1 MPEFEGPPTPIGC
14 VRTVIKKP
22 DFKHVFEC
30 SNNDLT
36 HIWFVFENAALC
48 EEIRGPMKE
57 KMDALLGQ

>member
-1 MPEFEGPPTPIGC
+1 MRQNC
-14 VRTVIKKP
+14 IKKP

-48 EEIRGPMKE
+48 EEIRGPMKD
-57 KMDALLGQ
+57 KMDALRE